1 MEGRLKK
8 TEDKE
13 YQQRLEIA
21 MKAFE
26 AGCVIRSN
34 DTGKWYTP
42 REFLES
48 NEKVIYTRK
57 GLEDFRNFSTFYPAS
72 AIKSR
77 LDALHN
83 AEQEF
88 HEFMT
93 KIVHA
98 FDFSPKKKL
107 KKRNIQG

>member
-1 MEGRLKK
+1 MEGELKKLDDIEYQERLK
-8 TEDKE
+8 
-13 YQQRLEIA
+13 IA

-48 NEKVIYTRK
+48 DEKVVYTRK
-57 GLEDFRNFSTFYPAS
+57 GLQDFHNFTTFYPAS

-77 LDALHN
+77 LDALRE
-83 AEQEF
+83 AEQDF

-107 KKRNIQG
+107 KKRNIQR

>member
-1 MEGRLKK
+1 MKGELKK
-8 TEDKE
+8 TEDIE
-13 YQQRLEIA
+13 YQERLKIA

-48 NEKVIYTRK
+48 DEKVIYTRK
-57 GLEDFRNFSTFYPAS
+57 GLQDFHNFTTFYPAS

-77 LDALHN
+77 LDALHK
-83 AEQEF
+83 AEQDF
-88 HEFMT
+88 HEFMI